1 MTQSPSPSDDSDES
15 KIPESSHNPD
25 AFDLSEERR
34 RSTPKLAP
42 GILLTANQV
51 LEDPNFSNTIVL
63 LCQHGEN
70 GAYGLVLNR
79 PSHMPLR
86 EIFEHPPE
94 RPDGGPITRRVYI
107 GGPVH
112 PTELQI
118 LQLGLPVVD
127 DTMEVAPGV
136 HMGGKWETLDEIL
149 GPDPLN
155 LRLFLGYAGWGEG
168 QLEEE
173 VEAGAWDVVETDV
186 GKLLEAP
193 EEVWGAGGDQL
204 RDYLGIS

>member
-1 MTQSPSPSDDSDES
+1 
-15 KIPESSHNPD
+15 
-25 AFDLSEERR
+25 
-34 RSTPKLAP
+34 
-42 GILLTANQV
+42 
-51 LEDPNFSNTIVL
+51 
-63 LCQHGEN
+63 
-70 GAYGLVLNR
+70 
-79 PSHMPLR
+79 
-86 EIFEHPPE
+86 
-94 RPDGGPITRRVYI
+94 
-107 GGPVH
+107 
-112 PTELQI
+112 
-118 LQLGLPVVD
+118 
-127 DTMEVAPGV
+127 V